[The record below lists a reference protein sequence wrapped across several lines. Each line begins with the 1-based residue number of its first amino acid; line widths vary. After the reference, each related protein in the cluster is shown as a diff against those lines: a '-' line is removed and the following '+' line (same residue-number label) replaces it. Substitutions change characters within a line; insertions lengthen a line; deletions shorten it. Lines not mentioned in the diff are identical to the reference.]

1 MGLSPVPTSIAKC
14 QKLEAHLR
22 RFQIK
27 QEHFNLLGSLRR
39 IKDLKLQGNDGHLTA
54 NLQPPPDCQVKSLYM
69 TLPLKVQVSL
79 WETFASSL
87 QNVVLRV
94 EVQASVD
101 VHNLLRKPATR
112 TPNLRTVHLHR
123 KSSDLHNPADCDRQM
138 RDIRDVLPP
147 GVRLSCNMCPT

>member
-1 MGLSPVPTSIAKC
+1 MVLSHVPTSIAKC
-14 QKLEAHLR
+14 QRLTVLPR
-22 RFQIK
+22 CFQIK

-69 TLPLKVQVSL
+69 TLPLRVQVSL

-94 EVQASVD
+94 EVQSSVD
-101 VHNLLRKPATR
+101 VHNSLRRPVTR
-112 TPNLRTVHLHR
+112 SPNLRTVHLHR
-123 KSSDLHNPADCDRQM
+123 KSSDQHNPADCSRQM
-138 RDIRDVLPP
+138 NDIRGVLPP
-147 GVRLSCNMCPT
+147 GVRLSCNMCRT